1 MVGLGNSRRGGRSPP
16 ILIGALIASLV
27 VLGFN
32 YWISNSR
39 NIELQTRVYELEAK
53 VRRAAAER
61 SAVELKK
68 NEFHGQLEKQK
79 EQINRIESLHKE
91 QLESAHKSW
100 KDDKALLQL
109 NISLSTA
116 SLQKMKDEYNNMLKD
131 YGKLQ
136 KELQE
141 CQRNQSSLQKKLTY
155 DMTQCNVQITELKEQ
170 YEEKL
175 LGLSEGMQQ
184 KADTADSKTKTTMVK
199 LSFPTAEK
207 GKVEVDENKDPVKNE
222 LVLAT
227 SNQGPS
233 QSANDQKKET
243 ATQKAKNTELETNE
257 IPKDT
262 GEAQPL
268 VPHEKAQI
276 EEDQSKLKGS
286 ETPAVMDVVL
296 QEAEE
301 EKNGGEVE
309 DVVLQEAEEEKNGG
323 EVEDVV
329 LQEAEE
335 EKNGGEVEVLTKS
348 VIKNEAQD
356 PEKGIDKV
364 NVTEEEEEEEEEL
377 IHNGLEIFDDSPNRD
392 HPDEPVIGNKI
403 NDGNLRLELEK
414 YSEGADYNG
423 DDDNVGEFEA
433 DKQAELSEN
442 TDTDQKK
449 MVDLDQG
456 QYEDEEMETEGYQ
469 MH

>member
-1 MVGLGNSRRGGRSPP
+1 MLIRLIFIWVFGMVGLGNSRRGGRSPP
-16 ILIGALIASLV
+16 VLIGALIASLV

-39 NIELQTRVYELEAK
+39 NIELQTQVYDLEAK

-61 SAVELKK
+61 GAVELKK

-79 EQINRIESLHKE
+79 EQINRIESLHE
-91 QLESAHKSW
+91 QQLESAHKSW

-109 NISLSTA
+109 NISLSAA
-116 SLQKMKDEYNNMLKD
+116 SLQKMKDDYNNMLKD

-155 DMTQCNVQITELKEQ
+155 DMTQCNAQITELKEQ
-170 YEEKL
+170 YEENL
-175 LGLSEGMQQ
+175 LALSEGMQQ
-184 KADTADSKTKTTMVK
+184 KADTADSKTKTTMAK
-199 LSFPTAEK
+199 LPVPTAEK
-207 GKVEVDENKDPVKNE
+207 GKVEVDENKE
-222 LVLAT
+222 QALRT

-233 QSANDQKKET
+233 QSANDQKQEVVQKIET

-257 IPKDT
+257 IPEDT

-268 VPHEKAQI
+268 VTHKAQI

-286 ETPAVMDVVL
+286 ETPAVKDVVL
-296 QEAEE
+296 REAEE
-301 EKNGGEVE
+301 EKNGGE
-309 DVVLQEAEEEKNGG
+309 L
-323 EVEDVV
+323 EVP
-329 LQEAEE
+329 
-335 EKNGGEVEVLTKS
+335 TKS

-356 PEKGIDKV
+356 PERGVEVK
-364 NVTEEEEEEEEEL
+364 VTEDEEEEEL
-377 IHNGLEIFDDSPNRD
+377 VHNGLEIFDDSPNRD
-392 HPDEPVIGNKI
+392 HPDGNK
-403 NDGNLRLELEK
+403 NNEGNLRLEPEK

-433 DKQAELSEN
+433 DKQAELAEN
-442 TDTDQKK
+442 TDTDQKN

-456 QYEDEEMETEGYQ
+456 QYEDEEMETEAYQ

>member
-27 VLGFN
+27 VLGLN

-61 SAVELKK
+61 GAVELKK

-79 EQINRIESLHKE
+79 EQINRIESLHE
-91 QLESAHKSW
+91 VQLENAYKSW

-109 NISLSTA
+109 NISLNTA

-141 CQRNQSSLQKKLTY
+141 CQRNQSSLQKKLIY
-155 DMTQCNVQITELKEQ
+155 DMTQCNAQITELKEQ

-175 LGLSEGMQQ
+175 LALSEGMQQ
-184 KADTADSKTKTTMVK
+184 KADTADSNTKTTMMK
-199 LSFPTAEK
+199 LSVSTAEK

-227 SNQGPS
+227 SNQVPS
-233 QSANDQKKET
+233 QSANDQKKEM
-243 ATQKAKNTELETNE
+243 ATQKEKNTELETNE

-268 VPHEKAQI
+268 VTLEKAQT

-286 ETPAVMDVVL
+286 ETPAVKDVVL
-296 QEAEE
+296 QEAE
-301 EKNGGEVE
+301 K
-309 DVVLQEAEEEKNGG
+309 EKNGG

-348 VIKNEAQD
+348 MIKNEAQD

-364 NVTEEEEEEEEEL
+364 NVTEEEEEEEL
-377 IHNGLEIFDDSPNRD
+377 TRNGLEIFDDSPNRD
-392 HPDEPVIGNKI
+392 HPDESVIGNKI

>member
-1 MVGLGNSRRGGRSPP
+1 MVGLGNSRRGGRFPP
-16 ILIGALIASLV
+16 VLIGVLIASLV

-39 NIELQTRVYELEAK
+39 NIELQTQVYELEAK

-61 SAVELKK
+61 GAVELKK

-79 EQINRIESLHKE
+79 EQINRIESLHEE
-91 QLESAHKSW
+91 QLENAHKSW
-100 KDDKALLQL
+100 KDEKSIINLCCSQ
-109 NISLSTA
+109 T
-116 SLQKMKDEYNNMLKD
+116 DEYNNMLKD

-155 DMTQCNVQITELKEQ
+155 DMTQCNAQITELKEQ

-175 LGLSEGMQQ
+175 LALSEGMQQ

-199 LSFPTAEK
+199 LSVSTAEK

-222 LVLAT
+222 LNSVMVL
-227 SNQGPS
+227 
-233 QSANDQKKET
+233 
-243 ATQKAKNTELETNE
+243 
-257 IPKDT
+257 
-262 GEAQPL
+262 
-268 VPHEKAQI
+268 VQI
-276 EEDQSKLKGS
+276 S
-286 ETPAVMDVVL
+286 
-296 QEAEE
+296 
-301 EKNGGEVE
+301 EVE
-309 DVVLQEAEEEKNGG
+309 E
-323 EVEDVV
+323 VV

-377 IHNGLEIFDDSPNRD
+377 TRNGLEIFDDSPNRD
-392 HPDEPVIGNKI
+392 HPDGNKI

-442 TDTDQKK
+442 TADTDQKK

>member
-39 NIELQTRVYELEAK
+39 NIELQTRVYELESK

-79 EQINRIESLHKE
+79 EQINRIESLHEE
-91 QLESAHKSW
+91 QLEKAHKSW

-116 SLQKMKDEYNNMLKD
+116 SLQKMKDEYNKMLKD
-131 YGKLQ
+131 NGKLQ

-141 CQRNQSSLQKKLTY
+141 CQRNQSSLHKKLTY
-155 DMTQCNVQITELKEQ
+155 DMTQCNAQITELKEQ
-170 YEEKL
+170 YEERFL
-175 LGLSEGMQQ
+175 ALSEGMQQ
-184 KADTADSKTKTTMVK
+184 KADTADSKTETTMAK
-199 LSFPTAEK
+199 LLVPTTEK
-207 GKVEVDENKDPVKNE
+207 GKVEVNENKDPVKNE

-268 VPHEKAQI
+268 VMHEKAQI

-286 ETPAVMDVVL
+286 ETPAVKDVVLREAEEEKKGGELKDVVL
-296 QEAEE
+296 QDAEE
-301 EKNGGEVE
+301 EKNGDKLESEVP
-309 DVVLQEAEEEKNGG
+309 
-323 EVEDVV
+323 
-329 LQEAEE
+329 
-335 EKNGGEVEVLTKS
+335 TKS

-356 PEKGIDKV
+356 LEKGVDV
-364 NVTEEEEEEEEEL
+364 NVSEEKEEEEL
-377 IHNGLEIFDDSPNRD
+377 NHNGMEVFDDSPNRD
-392 HPDEPVIGNKI
+392 NHDEGNK
-403 NDGNLRLELEK
+403 NNEGNLRLELEK

-433 DKQAELSEN
+433 DKQAELAEN
-442 TDTDQKK
+442 TADTDQKN

>member
-1 MVGLGNSRRGGRSPP
+1 MVGLGNSCRGGRSPP

-39 NIELQTRVYELEAK
+39 NIELQTRVYELESK

-79 EQINRIESLHKE
+79 EQINRIESLHEE
-91 QLESAHKSW
+91 QLEKALKSW

-116 SLQKMKDEYNNMLKD
+116 SLQKMKDEYNKMPKD
-131 YGKLQ
+131 NGKLQ

-155 DMTQCNVQITELKEQ
+155 DMTQCNAQITELKEQ
-170 YEEKL
+170 YEERFL
-175 LGLSEGMQQ
+175 ALSEGMQQ
-184 KADTADSKTKTTMVK
+184 KADTADSKTKTTMAK
-199 LSFPTAEK
+199 LLVPTTEK
-207 GKVEVDENKDPVKNE
+207 GKVEVNENKDPVKNE

-257 IPKDT
+257 IPKYT

-268 VPHEKAQI
+268 VMHEKAQI

-286 ETPAVMDVVL
+286 ESPAVKDVVLREAEEEKKGGELKDVVL

-301 EKNGGEVE
+301 EKNGDKLESEVP
-309 DVVLQEAEEEKNGG
+309 
-323 EVEDVV
+323 
-329 LQEAEE
+329 
-335 EKNGGEVEVLTKS
+335 TKS

-356 PEKGIDKV
+356 LEKGVDV
-364 NVTEEEEEEEEEL
+364 NVTEEKEEEEL
-377 IHNGLEIFDDSPNRD
+377 NHNGMEVFDDSPNRD
-392 HPDEPVIGNKI
+392 NHDEGNK
-403 NDGNLRLELEK
+403 NNEGNLRLELEK

-433 DKQAELSEN
+433 DKQAELAEN
-442 TDTDQKK
+442 TADTDQKN